1 MTKKKKKD
9 LTAKEKEMLNLKYEI
24 AREIGIKKKIKKK
37 GWGGLT
43 SRETGKIGG
52 YMFQRLKEKEKD

>member
-24 AREIGIKKKIKKK
+24 AREIGLEKKIKKRD
-37 GWGGLT
+37 GVVLPP
-43 SRETGKIGG
+43 GK
-52 YMFQRLKEKEKD
+52 QEK